1 MYIQLLLSVTSAN
14 ITCSTFGTKFAKDSG
29 SFDQVPQQ
37 HELFCS
43 LKAHFEKF
51 DYTPMKIGKF
61 STECHVPFLFNQLFC
76 RSNAN
81 DKITSNPW
89 ESMPEPFVLTIQL
102 VIDFPNTCAILLERY
117 CWSGMQCI
125 FWSCFSKNHCFL
137 VAPNLNCFSLSSW
150 LFSIKK
156 KIQKSIKTPLG
167 CDYRHGFVSAYMKIS
182 HEMSK

>member
-14 ITCSTFGTKFAKDSG
+14 ITCATFGTKFAKDSG

-43 LKAHFEKF
+43 LKAHFENF
-51 DYTPMKIGKF
+51 DYTPMKISKF

-125 FWSCFSKNHCFL
+125 FWSCISKNHCFL

-150 LFSIKK
+150 LSNILKK
-156 KIQKSIKTPLG
+156 SRKASRCLWAAIIAMDLCQLN
-167 CDYRHGFVSAYMKIS
+167 MKIS